1 VARDAGEE
9 GRERILQRLR
19 ANGSASVRALAEEL
33 GVSPVTVHRHLARLE
48 SEGLIARPRGG
59 ARLLTGAAIEL
70 DFERRLAAHA
80 EQKAA
85 IARRAMDLVPV
96 SGAVFV
102 DASTT
107 CLFAARELERRG
119 GGNLTL
125 VTTSPAVLRTFNSS
139 AIRVVAAPGELDP
152 VLRAILGPW
161 TVEFLDG
168 LNLDVALISGVGIS
182 LEDGL
187 TTSHRQLA
195 DLLKQVVR
203 RSKEVYIL
211 IDSSKFGRTA
221 LLHIVQPWAVAGV
234 ITDTDVDPALVAA
247 YRDRGVHLTLAGD

>member
-1 VARDAGEE
+1 VARDATDE

-19 ANGSASVRALAEEL
+19 ANGTASVRELAEEL
-33 GVSPVTVHRHLARLE
+33 GVSPVTVHRHLARLAT
-48 SEGLIARPRGG
+48 EGLIARPRGG
-59 ARLLTGAAIEL
+59 ARLLSGAAIEL

-80 EQKAA
+80 DQKAV
-85 IARRAMDLVPV
+85 IAQRASELVPL
-96 SGAVFV
+96 SGAIFV

-107 CLFAARELERRG
+107 CLVAAREIERRT

-139 AIRVVAAPGELDP
+139 SIRVIAVPGELDP
-152 VLRAILGPW
+152 VLRAIVGPW
-161 TVEFLDG
+161 AVEFLEG
-168 LNLDVALISGVGIS
+168 LNLDVALISGVGIT

-203 RSKEVYIL
+203 RSKAVYIL
-211 IDSSKFGRTA
+211 IDSSKFGHTA
-221 LLHIVQPWAVAGV
+221 LLHIVHPREVAGV
-234 ITDTDVDPALVAA
+234 ITDSGLDPLVVAA
-247 YRDRGVHLTLAGD
+247 YRDRGVHLTLAGE